1 MKEARSTRFKRL
13 AEARVNK
20 IIKMVRL
27 LGNLSVTTIYAYEP
41 DQIVQ
46 IFTAIQ
52 DELNKA
58 RSRFYEAGKQ
68 NRKRF
73 TLSDPPVSDL
83 PEEREPNFEVMLP
96 DGTMLRA
103 VGFEEDEYP
112 GICIYA
118 RSPGK
123 PPAIICLIEY
133 NPERPEGHRLYIGAY
148 QSHLDDPKYYEPY
161 VAERN

>member
-1 MKEARSTRFKRL
+1 MKETRSIRFKRL

-68 NRKRF
+68 SRKRRASPF
-73 TLSDPPVSDL
+73 LNL
-83 PEEREPNFEVMLP
+83 PGAFDFSVLYRAYLVDTQREEPLRRE
-96 DGTMLRA
+96 
-103 VGFEEDEYP
+103 
-112 GICIYA
+112 
-118 RSPGK
+118 
-123 PPAIICLIEY
+123 
-133 NPERPEGHRLYIGAY
+133 HRLVSAG
-148 QSHLDDPKYYEPY
+148 
-161 VAERN
+161 

>member
-1 MKEARSTRFKRL
+1 MKETRSIRFKRL

-68 NRKRF
+68 SRKRF
-73 TLSDPPVSDL
+73 TLSDPPASDL
-83 PEEREPNFEVMLP
+83 QEEHKPNF
-96 DGTMLRA
+96 
-103 VGFEEDEYP
+103 
-112 GICIYA
+112 
-118 RSPGK
+118 
-123 PPAIICLIEY
+123 
-133 NPERPEGHRLYIGAY
+133 
-148 QSHLDDPKYYEPY
+148 
-161 VAERN
+161 